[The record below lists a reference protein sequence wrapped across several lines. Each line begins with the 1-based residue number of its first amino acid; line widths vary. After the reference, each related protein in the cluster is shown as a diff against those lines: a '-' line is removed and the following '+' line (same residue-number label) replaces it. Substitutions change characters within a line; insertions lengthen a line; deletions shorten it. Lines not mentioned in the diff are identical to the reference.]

1 MISDV
6 DHGKNRWP
14 RQVRMSDEEYR
25 QACADA
31 EAAGLDFGKYV
42 RKALRDL
49 HERRAREDLARFVEH
64 VAEVQ
69 ARIQPLVPNV
79 DPHDLNL
86 ILSNIGRPVAQRRF
100 FLRRRGDH
108 YVF

>member
-1 MISDV
+1 MISGV
-6 DHGKNRWP
+6 EHGKNRWP
-14 RQVRMSDEEYR
+14 RQVRMTDEEYR

-49 HERRAREDLARFVEH
+49 HERAAREELARFVER
-64 VAEVQ
+64 VAREQ
-69 ARIQPLVPNV
+69 ARIQPLVPEV

-86 ILSNIGRPVAQRRF
+86 ILSRMLRPPEQRRYF
-100 FLRRRGDH
+100 HRRIGH
-108 YVF
+108 AYVR